1 MNKIKMKNIINIV
14 DFYSPNCAPCTLLKK
29 ELEGLDNVEYVNVME
44 DFEKALQYN
53 IRKAPTVIILENGE
67 EINRFSGFKTKE
79 EIASYLE

>member
-1 MNKIKMKNIINIV
+1 
-14 DFYSPNCAPCTLLKK
+14 
-29 ELEGLDNVEYVNVME
+29 ME

>member
-1 MNKIKMKNIINIV
+1 MKKIL
-14 DFYSPNCAPCTLLKK
+14 DFYSKNCVPCTQLKK
-29 ELEGLDNVEYVNVME
+29 ELDNFENVKYIDVME

-67 EINRFSGFKTKE
+67 EINRFSGFRTKE

>member
-29 ELEGLDNVEYVNVME
+29 ELEGLDNVEYVNVMD
-44 DFEKALQYN
+44 DFEKALEFN